1 MDKLKYFYKGL
12 SKKGK
17 IVGGVIIVILVM
29 CIYGMF

>member
-12 SKKGK
+12 SKRGK
-17 IVGGVIIVILVM
+17 IVTGVIIVILVM